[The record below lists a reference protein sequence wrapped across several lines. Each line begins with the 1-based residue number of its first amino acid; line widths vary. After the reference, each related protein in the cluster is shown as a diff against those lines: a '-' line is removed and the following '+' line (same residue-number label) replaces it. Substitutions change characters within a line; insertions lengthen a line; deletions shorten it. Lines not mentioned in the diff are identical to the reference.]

1 MLLCS
6 FTIMKTGSVFLTF
19 CHATFHHALITCCN
33 VSQSGKHLIFSQGH
47 VTKNQPIAVPV
58 SRNITNIDIELNNNT
73 AHRTTITRFPGLF
86 HFNPTHKLSQNSMKK
101 PQRKTRAHNIFTTR
115 PVLAYS
121 ARTCSLP
128 YLVALALI
136 W

>member
-1 MLLCS
+1 MENETQLRDRLTKLKMIPLTSS
-6 FTIMKTGSVFLTF
+6 FIMTERWMVKGTEVLQLTNRAQKRKLSLTITQ
-19 CHATFHHALITCCN
+19 H
-33 VSQSGKHLIFSQGH
+33 
-47 VTKNQPIAVPV
+47 
-58 SRNITNIDIELNNNT
+58 IEL
-73 AHRTTITRFPGLF
+73 TITQFPGLF
-86 HFNPTHKLSQNSMKK
+86 RFNPTHKLSRNSMKK